1 MSKLTGFT
9 KGIWS
14 QSHREQSDGMYIT
27 QVYDDKGQS
36 ICDLNW
42 HSVDEGNGFKTDRE
56 QNAQLIAAA
65 PEMYELLEEL
75 LEVLPKEMY
84 AELENLLCLEG
95 IIDTS
100 KIKAVLAK
108 ARGES

>member
-1 MSKLTGFT
+1 MSNQPGFT

-42 HSVDEGNGFKTDRE
+42 HSVDKGNGFETDRE
-56 QNAQLIAAA
+56 ANAQLIAAA
-65 PEMYELLEEL
+65 PEMYCALKM
-75 LEVLPKEMY
+75 VC
-84 AELENLLCLEG
+84 NSV
-95 IIDTS
+95 S
-100 KIKAVLAK
+100 KTETVHAFDCIRIEQILAK
-108 ARGES
+108 ARGEL

>member
-1 MSKLTGFT
+1 MSNQSGFT
-9 KGIWS
+9 KGVWS

-42 HSVDEGNGFKTDRE
+42 HSVDEGNGFKTDLE

-65 PEMYELLEEL
+65 PEMYKLLEFIASAPL
-75 LEVLPKEMY
+75 AAPH
-84 AELENLLCLEG
+84 
-95 IIDTS
+95 
-100 KIKAVLAK
+100 KAVEIKKLLAK
-108 ARGES
+108 ARGE

>member
-42 HSVDEGNGFKTDRE
+42 HSVDEGNGFKTDRD

-65 PEMYELLEEL
+65 PEMYELLEEI
-75 LEVLPKEMY
+75 VDDMQRGSFCGNSNF
-84 AELENLLCLEG
+84 AG
-95 IIDTS
+95 IILDL
-100 KIKAVLAK
+100 LAK
-108 ARGES
+108 ARGEA

>member
-65 PEMYELLEEL
+65 PEMYAALNRFYLSLLKVDAGSVETKA
-75 LEVLPKEMY
+75 LEQL
-84 AELENLLCLEG
+84 
-95 IIDTS
+95 
-100 KIKAVLAK
+100 LAK
-108 ARGES
+108 ARGDS

>member
-1 MSKLTGFT
+1 MMSKLAGFT

-14 QSHREQSDGMYIT
+14 QSHRKQSSGMYIT

-42 HSVDEGNGFKTDRE
+42 HSVDEGNGFTSTDRE
-56 QNAQLIAAA
+56 ANAQFIAVA
-65 PEMYELLEEL
+65 PEL
-75 LEVLPKEMY
+75 Y

-108 ARGES
+108 ARGEQ

>member
-9 KGIWS
+9 KGKWS

-27 QVYDDKGQS
+27 QVYDESGQS

-42 HSVDEGNGFKTDRE
+42 HSVGLGCSGFKTDRK
-56 QNAQLIAAA
+56 QNAQLIAVA
-65 PEMYELLEEL
+65 PEMYKMLDDLAKGRGVDYPIEQL
-75 LEVLPKEMY
+75 
-84 AELENLLCLEG
+84 
-95 IIDTS
+95 
-100 KIKAVLAK
+100 LAK